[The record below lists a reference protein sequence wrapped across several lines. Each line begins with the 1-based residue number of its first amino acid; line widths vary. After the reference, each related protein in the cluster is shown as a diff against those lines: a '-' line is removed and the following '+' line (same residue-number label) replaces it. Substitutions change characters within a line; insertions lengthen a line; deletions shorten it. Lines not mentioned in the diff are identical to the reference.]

1 MSVSK
6 STIKKICHRAFLGD
20 IMGQTG
26 PIYACTGNNHTP
38 HFIGSQYKLLQLEA
52 SVLKATL
59 EKTQ

>member
-1 MSVSK
+1 
-6 STIKKICHRAFLGD
+6 
-20 IMGQTG
+20 MGQTR